1 MNKYLVAAA
10 TAENPIIEI
19 HSLTANSMHDA
30 EQKIIN
36 YFVQNY
42 DIDTPSDYLDL
53 QNQALDKLDI
63 DLGIVYDI
71 EEFI

>member
-10 TAENPIIEI
+10 VEDNPIEI
-19 HSLTANSMHDA
+19 HSLTANSMHEA

-36 YFVQNY
+36 YFGKY
-42 DIDTPSDYLDL
+42 YGIDTSLDYLDL
-53 QNQALDKLDI
+53 QIQVFDKFDI
-63 DLGIVYDI
+63 NLGIVYDI

>member
-10 TAENPIIEI
+10 VEDNPIKIF
-19 HSLTANSMHDA
+19 SLTANSIYEA

-42 DIDTPSDYLDL
+42 DIDTSSDYTDL

>member
-10 TAENPIIEI
+10 VEDNPIKIF
-19 HSLTANSMHDA
+19 SLTANSIYEA

-42 DIDTPSDYLDL
+42 DIDTPSDYTDL
-53 QNQALDKLDI
+53 QDQAFYKFDI
-63 DLGIVYDI
+63 NLGIVYDI

>member
-10 TAENPIIEI
+10 VEDNPIKIF
-19 HSLTANSMHDA
+19 SLTANSIHVA

-42 DIDTPSDYLDL
+42 NHIDTPSDYSDL

>member
-10 TAENPIIEI
+10 VEDNPIEI
-19 HSLTANSMHDA
+19 FSLTANSIHEA

-42 DIDTPSDYLDL
+42 DIDAPSDYTDL

>member
-10 TAENPIIEI
+10 VEDHPIKIF
-19 HSLTANSMHDA
+19 SLPANSIHVA

-42 DIDTPSDYLDL
+42 DIDTPSDYIDL

>member
-10 TAENPIIEI
+10 NAEDPFVVI
-19 HSLTANSMHDA
+19 HNLTANSIHEA

-42 DIDTPSDYLDL
+42 DIDTPSNYTDL

>member
-10 TAENPIIEI
+10 VEGNPIEI
-19 HSLTANSMHDA
+19 HSLTANSIHEA

-42 DIDTPSDYLDL
+42 NHIDTPSDYTDL
-53 QNQALDKLDI
+53 QNQALDRLDI

>member
-10 TAENPIIEI
+10 TAEDPIIEI
-19 HSLTANSMHDA
+19 HSLTANSIHVA

-42 DIDTPSDYLDL
+42 DIDIPSDYTDL

>member
-1 MNKYLVAAA
+1 
-10 TAENPIIEI
+10 
-19 HSLTANSMHDA
+19 MHEA

-42 DIDTPSDYLDL
+42 DIDTSSDYTDL

>member
-10 TAENPIIEI
+10 VEDNLIEI
-19 HSLTANSMHDA
+19 HSLTANSIHEA

-42 DIDTPSDYLDL
+42 DIDTSSDYTDL

>member
-10 TAENPIIEI
+10 VEDNPIKIFSI
-19 HSLTANSMHDA
+19 TANSIHVA

-42 DIDTPSDYLDL
+42 DINTPSDYTDL